1 MIKVTDI
8 ARDQWSLFCDDFS
21 RRHHG
26 RRVVTSVIESTPP
39 DAQEPSEHRHAHL
52 TARDLPLSG
61 LGASPNGRGV
71 TLLLGDGKLH
81 VYEAIPDVSGLHVLE
96 TVEGACLG
104 LRIDRL
110 TGSSVLLSFRVPKCT
125 ESPNRVPG
133 RARPKKTFERSDH
146 GAKNRAGRT

>member
-8 ARDQWSLFCDDFS
+8 ARDQWSRFCDDFS
-21 RRHHG
+21 RQNHG
-26 RRVVTSVIESTPP
+26 RRVATSVIESTSPGGL
-39 DAQEPSEHRHAHL
+39 DVIEHRHAHL

-61 LGASPNGRGV
+61 LAALPNGRGV

-81 VYEAIPDVSGLHVLE
+81 VYESIPDVSSLHVLE

-110 TGSSVLLSFRVPKCT
+110 TGSSVLLSFRGPACT
-125 ESPNRVPG
+125 ESLDCMLAEPRP
-133 RARPKKTFERSDH
+133 RAAFERSDH
-146 GAKNRAGRT
+146 GARNRADRH